1 MYTPNNKNG
10 SFGRIAPYIAVA
22 VAAFGVWK
30 YLESTTVVSA
40 NDSQNIKYNT
50 ATITDHEGRI
60 RDQENRVKET
70 EKAIL
75 GIETSI
81 NNIDRTQ
88 VRILNKL
95 DHVAQPINN

>member
-10 SFGRIAPYIAVA
+10 SFAKFAPYGAIII
-22 VAAFGVWK
+22 AAFGIWK

-50 ATITDHEGRI
+50 ATIADHEGRI

-88 VRILNKL
+88 IRILNKL
-95 DHVAQPINN
+95 DHVAQPMVK